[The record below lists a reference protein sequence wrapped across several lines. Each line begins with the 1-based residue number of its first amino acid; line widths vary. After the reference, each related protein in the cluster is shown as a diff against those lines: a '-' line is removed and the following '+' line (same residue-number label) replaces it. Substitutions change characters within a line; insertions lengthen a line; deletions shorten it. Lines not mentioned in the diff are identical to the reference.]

1 MGDWLNIGE
10 ESPSR
15 IAQTALPAVRSRRI
29 TRLIFTVGVLAIGLW
44 IARDFLLPVA
54 WGIIIAVALW
64 PLYDRL
70 VEFLPRCGRNFLA
83 PLLFTIATGLLLII
97 PLVLAAVQLAS
108 EAQNAIEWLVHVREN
123 GIPPPSW
130 LAKIPIVSGWAV
142 SWWQA
147 HLSNPQA
154 TRDLFGSIDAN
165 TLTKPI
171 RTFAPQI
178 LHRLV
183 LFFFVL
189 LTLFF
194 VFRDGARLG
203 QTFLNFADRWLG
215 DPGERIAENLVWVVR
230 GTVNGTVLVALGE
243 GTLIGIGYFVTGVPQ
258 PLLFTVLTVAF
269 ALLPFGAWLV
279 FGVAAL
285 VLIIQDAG
293 LLAAGGL
300 FAFGAAVM
308 LIGDNLV
315 QPALIGEAG
324 RLPLLIALISIFGG
338 IGTFGLI
345 GLFLGPV
352 ILSVLLVIW
361 REWISPPGSDLQD

>member
-1 MGDWLNIGE
+1 MRDWLNPGE
-10 ESPSR
+10 QPPSP

-29 TRLIFTVGVLAIGLW
+29 ARLIFALGVLVIGLW
-44 IARDFLLPVA
+44 ITRDFLLPVI

-70 VEFLPRCGRNFLA
+70 VEFLPKRGRSFLA

-108 EAQNAIEWLVHVREN
+108 EAQNAIEWLARVREN
-123 GIPPPSW
+123 GIPPPPW
-130 LAKIPIVSGWAV
+130 LSKIPMISGSAV
-142 SWWQA
+142 SWWQG
-147 HLSNPQA
+147 HLSDPRA
-154 TRDLFGSIDAN
+154 TGDLFGSIDAD

-171 RTFAPQI
+171 RTFGPQI
-178 LHRLV
+178 LQRLGL
-183 LFFFVL
+183 LFFIF

-194 VFRDGARLG
+194 VFRNGAMLG
-203 QTFLNFADRWLG
+203 QRFLALADRWLG
-215 DPGERIAENLVWVVR
+215 DPGERIAGNLVRVVR

-243 GTLIGIGYFVTGVPQ
+243 GTLIGTGYFVTGVPQ
-258 PLLFTVLTVAF
+258 PVLFAVLTVAF

-285 VLIIQDAG
+285 LLLFQGVG

-308 LIGDNLV
+308 LIGDNFV
-315 QPALIGEAG
+315 QPKLIGEAG
-324 RLPLLIALISIFGG
+324 RLPLLIALLSIFGG
-338 IGTFGLI
+338 MRTFGLI

-352 ILSVLLVIW
+352 IMSVLVTIW
-361 REWISPPGSDLQD
+361 REWIDPPGSDLP

>member
-1 MGDWLNIGE
+1 MGDRLNIDKGP
-10 ESPSR
+10 PSR
-15 IAQTALPAVRSRRI
+15 IAQTALPAIRSRRI
-29 TRLIFTVGVLAIGLW
+29 ARLIFALGVLAIGLW

-54 WGIIIAVALW
+54 WAIIIAVALW

-70 VEFLPRCGRNFLA
+70 VEFLPKRGRNFVA
-83 PLLFTIATGLLLII
+83 PLLFTIAIGLLLIV
-97 PLVLAAVQLAS
+97 PLVLAAVQIAS
-108 EAQNAIEWLVHVREN
+108 EAQNAIESLARVQEN

-130 LAKIPIVSGWAV
+130 LAKIPIISGWAA

-147 HLSNPQA
+147 HLSDPQA
-154 TRDLFGSIDAN
+154 TRDLFGSIDAD

-203 QTFLNFADRWLG
+203 QTFLTFADRWLG

-258 PLLFTVLTVAF
+258 PLLFAVLTVAF

-352 ILSVLLVIW
+352 ILSVLLAIW

>member
-1 MGDWLNIGE
+1 MGDRLNIGE

-15 IAQTALPAVRSRRI
+15 IAQTALPAVQSRRI
-29 TRLIFTVGVLAIGLW
+29 TRLIFAVGILAIGLW

-70 VEFLPRCGRNFLA
+70 VEFLPRRGRNFLA

-108 EAQNAIEWLVHVREN
+108 EAQNAIEWLVQVREN

-147 HLSNPQA
+147 HLSDPQA
-154 TRDLFGSIDAN
+154 TGDLFGSIDAD

-178 LHRLV
+178 LQCLV

-203 QTFLNFADRWLG
+203 QTFLAFADRWLG
-215 DPGERIAENLVWVVR
+215 DPGERIAENLVSVVR
-230 GTVNGTVLVALGE
+230 GTVNGTVFVALGE

-258 PLLFTVLTVAF
+258 PVLFAVLTVAF
-269 ALLPFGAWLV
+269 ALLPFGAWLF

-285 VLIIQDAG
+285 MLLFQGVG

-315 QPALIGEAG
+315 QPKLIGEAG

-338 IGTFGLI
+338 MRTFGLI